1 LPVEKTLLALMP
13 EIHTI
18 MAMGE
23 FTPGFRSPFLTPIA
37 ETLRSAIR
45 ATREIAIVVEKL
57 EGDISCRSSEEHQ
70 GEIVK
75 HGRDLS
81 NRDVERLA
89 DFTIE
94 MQCETLG
101 FDHGEGDCGRIDDLD
116 H

>member
-1 LPVEKTLLALMP
+1 MP

-23 FTPGFRSPFLTPIA
+23 FTPGFRGPLLAPTA
-37 ETLRSAIR
+37 ETLWSAIR
-45 ATREIAIVVEKL
+45 TTREIAIVVEKL
-57 EGDISCRSSEEHQ
+57 EGDISCSSNEEHQ

-75 HGRDLS
+75 HERDLS

-101 FDHGEGDCGRIDDLD
+101 FDHGESNG
-116 H
+116 